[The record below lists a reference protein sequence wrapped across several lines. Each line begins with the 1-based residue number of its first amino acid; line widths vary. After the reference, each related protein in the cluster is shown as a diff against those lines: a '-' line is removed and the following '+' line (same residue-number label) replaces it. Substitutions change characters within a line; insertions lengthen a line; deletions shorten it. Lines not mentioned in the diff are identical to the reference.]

1 MRLSLNITFVTL
13 AIAMA
18 ALSAHAQK
26 QKTTAPPQQSPADI
40 LKAANAKSA
49 ELEQLRQNLR
59 SPDQS
64 VRLSTFEAMVESN
77 NPSMKE
83 LAISEGFAGTD
94 EAMKTMAFRAAM
106 MDVKRVHLDP
116 VGLPPGQM
124 YVNWDTFQRRFDL
137 QLEDGSYDWRS
148 GVFCQRGPSGG
159 CYNSPNYSGQI
170 SSRTFNYSYGD
181 APGCSGQLTNIE
193 GTWEFEGPVRCRFN
207 KNTLEGTFRLKL
219 R

>member
-1 MRLSLNITFVTL
+1 MHRIRNATL
-13 AIAMA
+13 GMLAVAMS
-18 ALSAHAQK
+18 ALPANAQK
-26 QKTTAPPQQSPADI
+26 SSAAPQRSAADV
-40 LKAANAKSA
+40 LKAANAKSV
-49 ELEQLRQNLR
+49 ELDQLRQNLR

-77 NPSMKE
+77 NPTLKE

-94 EAMKTMAFRAAM
+94 EAMKTLAFRAAM
-106 MDVKRVHLDP
+106 IDVKRIHLDP
-116 VGLPPGQM
+116 VGLQPGQV
-124 YVNWDTFQRRFDL
+124 YVNWETFQRRFDL

-148 GVFCQRGPSGG
+148 GMFCQRAPSGG

-170 SSRTFNYSYGD
+170 SSRTFTYSYGD
-181 APGCSGQLTNIE
+181 TPGCSGQLTNIE

-207 KNTLEGTFRLKL
+207 KTTLEGTFRLKL